1 VSAARHGLADR
12 VLARAAAAV
21 FELARDQQPALDAP
35 DWVVADLDDMIER
48 QVLRGRCPADEPDPS

>member
-1 VSAARHGLADR
+1 

-21 FELARDQQPALDAP
+21 FELARDRQPAVAAP

-48 QVLRGRCPADEPDPS
+48 QVLRGRCPADDPDPS